1 LNPVE
6 YARTVKRIGNETVRI
21 KNSFTNP
28 TDELDSLI
36 FCCLQYN
43 LDDATL
49 MTTRSDHIQI
59 DVSFQQ
65 DLTLVDLTDILPA
78 ATIMVVSVTGSTTTG
93 IALPDE
99 TMNKVN
105 EACDELL
112 SLEEARIRVRKL
124 TNLFYIPANLVF
136 CSFQILQYV
145 ESRMQF
151 IAPNL
156 SAMVGSSIA
165 AKLMGVAGGL
175 TALSKL
181 PATTVQV
188 Q

>member
-1 LNPVE
+1 MNPVE

-21 KNSFTNP
+21 KNSFPNP

-36 FCCLQYN
+36 FFCCLQYN

-124 TNLFYIPANLVF
+124 ALTNCFTFQANLVF
-136 CSFQILQYV
+136 CF
-145 ESRMQF
+145 SRSCNM
-151 IAPNL
+151 
-156 SAMVGSSIA
+156 
-165 AKLMGVAGGL
+165 
-175 TALSKL
+175 
-181 PATTVQV
+181 
-188 Q
+188 